1 MRLLH
6 WSNLQPTGP
15 DNLAV
20 IRFTQP
26 IVVQSLRIYPKNATP
41 FQKCPDVLAETEP
54 DAFFVDVYLNA
65 VPDPQTGE
73 KWSPNILGL
82 TRIAYTG
89 GMLDFP
95 IAWSTPYTVHDALG
109 NSEGFIHHAWNC
121 HLRHNADYIWSV
133 RRVHARSP
141 PSNDKTSITPPL
153 DPSANS
159 DPTLLA
165 QSLLALIPDGG
176 PFPRPTIPM
185 VLRLMF
191 CLKAPDEDWET
202 PGFPFVFTDLEGL
215 IRPQRRQAVKRE
227 DDEEDPVLL
236 SDEDEEDQIDVQ
248 VGVELLRQVAL
259 ATTRPASDDTPHDK
273 FSQLAARI
281 ATAVENDRHNHP
293 QEVAIQFAQILA
305 NSASQHADMARSL
318 IEHISPS
325 VFFSTIELLT
335 DGVLS
340 CLRDAAANPDIAHAL
355 STPGFVNLLRSILGL
370 PSLAERHGIIDRDM
384 HVEDGGIDND
394 DAVKRESRSATPL
407 SPISPIST
415 SHTATSSIT
424 YPTATHNEHL
434 EITVPAIPLMTT
446 TEKQRKVALELLQLL
461 YMQTLLDDALSNK
474 RAPFGMCADSMWR
487 SLGSREAIVGAWIE
501 SMVGGSATIGEQ
513 ESPSAAAMLRG
524 SPVLPEVHIES
535 WARTLRLF
543 ANNPARRL
551 EETLLQWGGSGA
563 AMEVEEEGIEG
574 RMSHAEF
581 IALTRAY
588 IGVGCVVGVFAWA
601 DSCPESVCRERAL
614 GIIRLWQNVEGYRE
628 IVKHFLLLPQIVT
641 RLEYNVSRHEV
652 PRSAGTLAEKILVST
667 VSEPSVLSSYSAVPR
682 NVLKLGDDEEDGSRE
697 GSTQGQLLT
706 YIPSNTLLEMRKMA
720 WVAQDGIPGALD
732 ELKYFAEERRGWETN
747 ATNGLPPREEEGS
760 GEEKKDEPVDSSSR
774 RPLSLRRIRT
784 LRVAI
789 SVVMQEIL
797 VVQKG
802 QVTRPSD
809 GLEEQQI
816 FEGLWQ
822 EDGFGLFSIL
832 VDLVDTIAEDL
843 ADQLKLAANTS
854 NNVSPPPSSPA
865 ILEQLLSGSRD
876 ALVLVLTLMRLGLP
890 PSLTI
895 RTIRTIADPVI
906 DTYVSCDIAL
916 ANYRISAGNGGLEGS
931 WWAISSDKA
940 GDGATA
946 GASIYDVASRL
957 ELICTEVLR
966 ALCNAV
972 TASDQEGSV
981 IVMKSLL
988 RAGELYARGW
998 RRRDPV
1004 TSLARVCRLIDE
1016 VIPSPDRS
1024 ETQSDEIVMKE
1035 ENDTR
1040 TESLIGQEQK
1050 GHRWSQTVLT
1060 QTLPDFRT
1068 FIRLLDVDN
1077 RMHLTRR
1084 LVAVDNDVIGIGP
1097 WLVVEDLRFTTSL
1110 LQTCKLRDDPAKSQS
1125 KAHEALCLH
1134 RADQTVQYLH
1144 SLATTTSPSWLQRW
1158 LSESPEVTQNL
1169 KQFLDLLVEEHAFS
1183 PSCLPFSEW
1192 LQGHVENLGDLNT
1205 KGLYLCMRLRDIQS
1219 KPSVSLDSRPLL
1231 SVLREWNATLH
1242 LDILRR
1248 DLGHILMAYAYPE
1261 ATLERIT
1268 LETSESILST
1278 LEWMIEQNEP
1288 KLLVLTGVT
1297 NTQYSRLCD
1306 RMYQLLPYSRADIL
1320 HDVRSRFQ
1328 VEEPLS
1334 GALSD
1339 PKQLPSS
1346 PVLSINDIQ
1355 EALQPMRLET
1365 PQTPT
1370 RRTPDVLGTIVSPP
1384 AALLRSPAATGLTK
1398 TYLNNDFRQLRV
1410 TPTARQNTSRLP
1422 SMHVDVGIIR
1432 TVD

>member
-1 MRLLH
+1 MQLLH
-6 WSNLQPTGP
+6 WSNLQPKGP

-20 IRFTQP
+20 IRFNQP
-26 IVVQSLRIYPKNATP
+26 IVVQSLRIYPKHATP
-41 FQKCPDVLAETEP
+41 FQKCPGVFAETEP

-65 VPDPQTGE
+65 VPDPQSGE

-95 IAWSTPYTVHDALG
+95 IAWSTPCMTRLVILKGSFATLG
-109 NSEGFIHHAWNC
+109 IAIYGATLAKSGVLEEYKPTPLPEIEKRPLH
-121 HLRHNADYIWSV
+121 
-133 RRVHARSP
+133 
-141 PSNDKTSITPPL
+141 PSL

-159 DPTLLA
+159 DPTMLA

-176 PFPRPTIPM
+176 PFPRPTVPM

-227 DDEEDPVLL
+227 EDEEDPVLL
-236 SDEDEEDQIDVQ
+236 SDDDDDDQVDVQ
-248 VGVELLRQVAL
+248 VGVELLQQVAL
-259 ATTRPASDDTPHDK
+259 ATTRPASDDTPYDK

-281 ATAVENDRHNHP
+281 MTAIENDRQNHP

-305 NSASQHADMARSL
+305 NSASQHADMARTL
-318 IEHISPS
+318 IEHISLP

-355 STPGFVNLLRSILGL
+355 STPGFINLLRNILGL
-370 PSLAERHGIIDRDM
+370 PSLTDRRGTTDNARDM
-384 HVEDGGIDND
+384 HVEDGRIDND
-394 DAVKRESRSATPL
+394 DTVKRESRSTSPL

-415 SHTATSSIT
+415 SHTATSSST
-424 YPTATHNEHL
+424 YPTTTHNEDL
-434 EITVPAIPLMTT
+434 EINVPTIPPVTAS
-446 TEKQRKVALELLQLL
+446 EQQRKVASELLQLL
-461 YMQTLLDDALSNK
+461 YMQSLVNDVLCNT
-474 RAPFGMCADSMWR
+474 RAHFNMCAETMWR
-487 SLGSREAIVGAWIE
+487 SLGSREAVVGAWIE
-501 SMVGGSATIGEQ
+501 SMIGGPATLGEQ
-513 ESPSAAAMLRG
+513 EHSSAAERLKG
-524 SPVLPEVHIES
+524 SPVVPGIHSES
-535 WARTLRLF
+535 WAKALRLF
-543 ANNPARRL
+543 KSDVRSRL
-551 EETLLQWGGSGA
+551 EEMLLQWDGSGEA
-563 AMEVEEEGIEG
+563 REVDEEYTEG
-574 RMSHAEF
+574 RIGHAEF
-581 IALTRAY
+581 IAFVRAY
-588 IGVGCVVGVFAWA
+588 IGVGSVVGVFAWA
-601 DSCPESVCRERAL
+601 DSCPESACRERAL
-614 GIIRLWQNVEGYRE
+614 GIIHLWQNVEGYRE

-667 VSEPSVLSSYSAVPR
+667 VSEPSILSSYSAVPR
-682 NVLKLGDDEEDGSRE
+682 NVLKLGDGDDDGSRE
-697 GSTQGQLLT
+697 GSAQGQLFT

-720 WVAQDGIPGALD
+720 WVAHDGIPGALD
-732 ELKYFAEERRGWETN
+732 ELRYFAEERREWETN
-747 ATNGLPPREEEGS
+747 ATSGLPPRQEEGS
-760 GEEKKDEPVDSSSR
+760 GEEKKDEPTDSSSR
-774 RPLSLRRIRT
+774 RPLSLRRLRT

-789 SVVMQEIL
+789 SVVMQEL
-797 VVQKG
+797 AVVQKG
-802 QVTRPSD
+802 RINRPSD

-843 ADQLKLAANTS
+843 ADQLQIAVANTFS
-854 NNVSPPPSSPA
+854 SVSPPLSSPA
-865 ILEQLLSGSRD
+865 VLEQLLSGSRD
-876 ALVLVLTLMRLGLP
+876 ALTLILTLMRLGFP

-895 RTIRTIADPVI
+895 RTIRAIADPVI
-906 DTYVSCDIAL
+906 DTYVSCDLAL
-916 ANYRISAGNGGLEGS
+916 TNYQTSAGNGGLEGS
-931 WWAISSDKA
+931 WWAISDKA

-957 ELICTEVLR
+957 VSICTEVLHM
-966 ALCNAV
+966 LCDAV
-972 TASDQEGSV
+972 TASGQEGSV

-988 RAGELYARGW
+988 RAGEMYARGW
-998 RRRDPV
+998 RRRDPA
-1004 TSLARVCRLIDE
+1004 TSLAQVCRLVDE
-1016 VIPSPDRS
+1016 VIPSPDPGA
-1024 ETQSDEIVMKE
+1024 QSDEIDMKE
-1035 ENDTR
+1035 ENGTR
-1040 TESLIGQEQK
+1040 AESPARQEQK

-1060 QTLPDFRT
+1060 QTLPDFQA

-1077 RMHLTRR
+1077 RMQLTRR

-1097 WLVVEDLRFTTSL
+1097 WLVMEDLRFTTSL
-1110 LQTCKLRDDPAKSQS
+1110 LQTCKLRDDPAKSQG
-1125 KAHEALCLH
+1125 KAHEALCLQ
-1134 RADQTVQYLH
+1134 RADQIVQYLH
-1144 SLATTTSPSWLQRW
+1144 SLATTTSPSWLQQW
-1158 LSESPEVTQNL
+1158 LSESSEVTQTL
-1169 KQFLDLLVEEHAFS
+1169 KQFLDLLIEGHAFS
-1183 PSCLPFSEW
+1183 PPCLLFSEW
-1192 LQGHVENLGDLNT
+1192 LQGHIKNIGGLNT
-1205 KGLYLCMRLRDIQS
+1205 KGLHLCMRLRDIQS

-1231 SVLREWNATLH
+1231 SILQEWNSTLH

-1248 DLGHILMAYAYPE
+1248 ELGHTLMAYAFPE
-1261 ATLERIT
+1261 ATLEHIS
-1268 LETSESILST
+1268 LETSESILSI

-1288 KLLVLTGVT
+1288 KLLALTGVT
-1297 NTQYSRLCD
+1297 NTQYIRLCD
-1306 RMYQLLPYSRADIL
+1306 RMYQLLPYSRADTL
-1320 HDVRSRFQ
+1320 HDVRSRFY
-1328 VEEPLS
+1328 VEEPSNGVLS
-1334 GALSD
+1334 E
-1339 PKQLPSS
+1339 PKQLLSS

-1370 RRTPDVLGTIVSPP
+1370 RRTPDVLGSIVSPP

-1398 TYLNNDFRQLRV
+1398 TYSNNDFRQLRV

-1422 SMHVDVGIIR
+1422 SMHVDVGILR